1 MPPRS
6 RRQAT
11 SADDLLGE
19 FTDRLSAT
27 VRKPNI
33 YRLKPL
39 PQQELFLQS
48 QAKIR
53 VAFGGNR
60 AGKTHINA
68 ADMIMALTHR
78 HPCRQ
83 GLYPDG
89 PLRMRWIGVDFE
101 RGIDQ
106 GAIPKFQELLPPS
119 FLINGAWED
128 SYSSS
133 KHILTLADGST
144 VSFMS
149 YEQDPN
155 KFQVVSLHHTA
166 FDEEPPIAIWEEDVL
181 RHVDVAGFMTLSETP
196 VMQLEWVQDEIV
208 DPAEAG
214 FETKWGRA
222 EVFHL
227 DTRDNVYLPVEEL
240 LSLSRNMSVED
251 VIVRLQGRY
260 KSGSRVF
267 PEFEPKYPFV
277 IPAEAFRLTPD
288 HVVYESMDHGYK
300 NPTSW
305 NWTAVAPDGGI
316 VLFKHLYSPGLVVS
330 EWAKAVKQQ
339 RVEICKQYGI
349 PYPIFETML
358 KGTFGDP
365 SIGDGG
371 NAQAQTGLTIQQAYS
386 AEGVGISTGNIRQA
400 RATNQNLGLDM
411 FHTYMR
417 MRPDLPMQPWLQ
429 ITDEC
434 PSAVDELRRA
444 RIPKQSAINLAVKN
458 ASEQIRDKDNHFI
471 DAEKYLFI
479 VTLDLRP
486 LVYRQVDNGLFEE
499 VGRRLG
505 VVPTQVTTHREV
517 FDATMASHNSWVVH
531 ESGGYSSLEE

>member
-1 MPPRS
+1 MPPRRKS
-6 RRQAT
+6 GV
-11 SADDLLGE
+11 SADELLGH
-19 FTDRLSAT
+19 FHDRIAAT
-27 VRKPNI
+27 VRRPNI
-33 YRLKPL
+33 YRLQAL
-39 PQQELFLQS
+39 PMQELFLQS

-68 ADMIMALTHR
+68 ADDCLLLTRR
-78 HPCRQ
+78 HPYRQ
-83 GLYPDG
+83 HLYPDG
-89 PLRMRWIGVDFE
+89 PLRLRWIGVDFE

-119 FLINGAWED
+119 FLVNGAWED
-128 SYSSS
+128 SYSKSQ
-133 KHILTLADGST
+133 HMLTLADKST

-155 KFQVVSLHHTA
+155 KFQVVSLHHTS

-181 RHVDVAGFMTLSETP
+181 RHIDVAGSISLSETP

-222 EVFHL
+222 EIFHL
-227 DTRDNVYLPVEEL
+227 DTRDNIYLPVEEL
-240 LSLSRNMSVED
+240 ANLAGNMSVED

-260 KSGSRVF
+260 KAGSRVF
-267 PEFEPKYPFV
+267 PEFETKYPFV
-277 IPAEAFRLTPD
+277 IPTEAFRLTED
-288 HVVYESMDHGYK
+288 HVVYESMDHGYV

-305 NWTAVAPDGGI
+305 NWTAVAPNGSI

-330 EWAKAVKQQ
+330 EWAKAVKQM
-339 RVEICKQYGI
+339 RLEIAKQYGI
-349 PYPIFETML
+349 HPVKLAEMT

-365 SIGDGG
+365 AIADSG
-371 NAQAQTGLTIQQAYS
+371 NAAAQTGLTIQQAYS
-386 AEGVGISTGNIRQA
+386 AEGVAISTGNIRQA
-400 RATNQNLGLDM
+400 RAADQNLGLDM

-417 MRPDLPMQPWLQ
+417 MRPDIPTQPWFQ
-429 ITDEC
+429 ITDDC
-434 PSAVDELRRA
+434 PHAIDELRRA
-444 RIPKQSAINLAVKN
+444 RKPKQSASNLAIKN

-471 DAEKYLFI
+471 DAQKYLFI

-486 LVYRQVDNGLFEE
+486 EVFRTQTSDAFVEAGRQ
-499 VGRRLG
+499 LG
-505 VVPTQVTTHREV
+505 VVPTQVETHREI
-517 FDATMASHNSWVVH
+517 FDATMSSHNAWRIH
-531 ESGGYSSLEE
+531 ESGSYSSLEE